1 MTDFDVKNATIHAK
15 VISVQT
21 DDRGVP
27 KMMALIRDVSYTIED
42 KEHTIKTGKVKCDG
56 FNYMVKFDVTGR
68 SGLENFALKA
78 KHLACG
84 DIIKFSIEYHSK
96 DEYHFTSLEEEK
108 EPLCAYVP
116 NLYSLIKVFG
126 QDD

>member
-1 MTDFDVKNATIHAK
+1 MTDFDVKSATIKAK

-21 DDRGVP
+21 DYRGIP
-27 KMMALIRDVSYTIED
+27 KMIVLIRDMSYTVED
-42 KEHTIKTGKVKCDG
+42 SGHTIKTGKVKCDR

-84 DIIKFSIEYHSK
+84 DIIKFSIECYSK
-96 DEYHFTSLEEEK
+96 DEYHFTSLEYEK
-108 EPLCAYVP
+108 EKQGVYMHSLS
-116 NLYSLIKVFG
+116 SLIKEFG
-126 QDD
+126 QNE